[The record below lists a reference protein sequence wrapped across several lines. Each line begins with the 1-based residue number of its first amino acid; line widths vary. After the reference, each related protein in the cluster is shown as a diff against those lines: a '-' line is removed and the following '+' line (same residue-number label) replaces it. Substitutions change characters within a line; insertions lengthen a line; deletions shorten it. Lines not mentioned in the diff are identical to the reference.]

1 MLPDPHRGIWWSVER
16 DGDRLLVSH
25 GRTVDERPLPP
36 AAIIGVSPDAALEL
50 AIDLVN
56 ACLDIDS
63 EATTARMLALWI
75 REQDG

>member
-1 MLPDPHRGIWWSVER
+1 
-16 DGDRLLVSH
+16 
-25 GRTVDERPLPP
+25 LPP

-50 AIDLVN
+50 AIGLVN

-75 REQDG
+75 RESDV